1 MLFVFGFATINIWA
15 NTNTK
20 KNEDSAVSE
29 KGL

>member
-20 KNEDSAVSE
+20 KNEDSAASE